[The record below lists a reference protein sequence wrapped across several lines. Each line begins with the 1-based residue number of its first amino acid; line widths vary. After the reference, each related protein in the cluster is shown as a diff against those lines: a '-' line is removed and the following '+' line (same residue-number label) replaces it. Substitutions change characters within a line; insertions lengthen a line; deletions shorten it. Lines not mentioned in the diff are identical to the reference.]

1 MNEMPSEQ
9 DVTGDN
15 ISLVDEII
23 RQSDFTFDRLPM
35 LDIIGARLV
44 ENLAEAFSDL
54 TRIGCE
60 ASMVSLDYITM
71 DQVLADVPDP
81 VLMAVGIGKPFDG
94 EILITI
100 DKVCLL
106 ATSEL
111 MLGGSAKNLE
121 LDGVEG
127 FTAIELGFGERVA
140 SAVLAELQ
148 RAMTVVSGASLEL
161 DRVESD
167 PEDAA
172 VAKHNSLC
180 ARIKVSMSIAGHVG
194 NVDIIIPYDALEPIR
209 PDLGKV
215 YFGDRGEG
223 QSSWHDLIG
232 SQIERAHMTLE
243 VLLAEEAIPIQQI
256 MSWKAGDTINF
267 GIEEGQDATMLCADA
282 PMFKVSI
289 GKRNNGFVAVQITEE
304 LKLKK
309 ELEIDGADS

>member
-1 MNEMPSEQ
+1 MSETLANT
-9 DVTGDN
+9 DIEGEN
-15 ISLVDEII
+15 ISLIDEII

-71 DQVLADVPDP
+71 DQVVADVPEP

-94 EILITI
+94 EIVIAI

-111 MLGGSAKNLE
+111 MLGGSAKNLDLE
-121 LDGVEG
+121 GVER

-140 SAVLAELQ
+140 AAVLAELQ
-148 RAMTVVSGASLEL
+148 RALTVVSASALEL

-167 PEDAA
+167 PEAAA

-180 ARIKVSMSIAGHVG
+180 ARIKISVSIAGHMG
-194 NVDIIIPYDALEPIR
+194 GVDIIIPYDALEPIR

-243 VLLAEEAIPIQQI
+243 VLLAEEAIPIQRI
-256 MSWKAGDTINF
+256 MAWKPGDTINF
-267 GIEEGQDATMLCADA
+267 GIEEGQDATMTCADT

-309 ELEIDGADS
+309 ELETDGDDN

>member
-1 MNEMPSEQ
+1 VSETLANA
-9 DVTGDN
+9 DIEGEN
-15 ISLVDEII
+15 ISLIDEII

-71 DQVLADVPDP
+71 DQVVADVPEP

-94 EILITI
+94 EIVIAI

-111 MLGGSAKNLE
+111 MLGGSAKNLDLE
-121 LDGVEG
+121 GVER

-140 SAVLAELQ
+140 AAVLAELQ
-148 RAMTVVSGASLEL
+148 RALTVVSASALEL

-167 PEDAA
+167 PEAAA

-180 ARIKVSMSIAGHVG
+180 ARIKISVSIAGHMG
-194 NVDIIIPYDALEPIR
+194 GVDIIIPYDALEPIR

-243 VLLAEEAIPIQQI
+243 VLLAEEAIPIQRI
-256 MSWKAGDTINF
+256 MAWKPGDTINF
-267 GIEEGQDATMLCADA
+267 GIEEGQDATMTCADT

-309 ELEIDGADS
+309 ELETDGDDN

>member
-1 MNEMPSEQ
+1 MSETLANA
-9 DVTGDN
+9 DIEGEN
-15 ISLVDEII
+15 ISLIDEII

-71 DQVLADVPDP
+71 DQVVADVPEP

-94 EILITI
+94 EIVIAI

-111 MLGGSAKNLE
+111 MLGGSAKNLDLE
-121 LDGVEG
+121 GVER

-140 SAVLAELQ
+140 AAVLAELQ
-148 RAMTVVSGASLEL
+148 RALTVVSASALEL

-167 PEDAA
+167 PEAAA

-180 ARIKVSMSIAGHVG
+180 ARIKISVSIAGHMG
-194 NVDIIIPYDALEPIR
+194 GVDIIIPYDALEPIR

-243 VLLAEEAIPIQQI
+243 VLLAEEAIPIQRI
-256 MSWKAGDTINF
+256 MAWKPGDTINF
-267 GIEEGQDATMLCADA
+267 GIEEGQDATMTCADT

-309 ELEIDGADS
+309 ELETDGDDN